1 MPIQGEIDAGGLCG
15 GFGGTG
21 PTVIIAAGIVVA
33 DGERP
38 EHVRLTVTVG
48 IGGKA
53 DLTERSLAIQA
64 IDRTAIGVHLPSD
77 LRQRVTARC
86 LGISMWF
93 AIFKRLPKY
102 PKNKKYRFSKKSQR
116 SNPLT
121 FSRRGDPI
129 AVLFPEHSEP
139 MLAGF

>member
-1 MPIQGEIDAGGLCG
+1 MCRQIEIARQHEYPVPIQGEIDAGGLCG

-64 IDRTAIGVHLPSD
+64 IDRTAIGVS
-77 LRQRVTARC
+77 
-86 LGISMWF
+86 S
-93 AIFKRLPKY
+93 LPKEM
-102 PKNKKYRFSKKSQR
+102 
-116 SNPLT
+116 
-121 FSRRGDPI
+121 
-129 AVLFPEHSEP
+129 V
-139 MLAGF
+139 